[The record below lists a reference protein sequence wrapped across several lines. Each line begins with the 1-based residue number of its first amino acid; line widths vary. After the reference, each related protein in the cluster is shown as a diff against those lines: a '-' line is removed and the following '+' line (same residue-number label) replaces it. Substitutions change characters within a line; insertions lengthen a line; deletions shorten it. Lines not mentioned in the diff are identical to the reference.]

1 MMTLREARARKLLT
15 VRGLAAAA
23 ELSPTTIYQIEHRR
37 TRPRFGS
44 IKAISAALEV
54 EPMQIMEFAQ
64 AIREGGAEPAT
75 FVDQKGDDEKGES
88 HERIDHQAR

>member
-1 MMTLREARARKLLT
+1 MGQALEMMTLREARARKLLT

-23 ELSPTTIYQIEHRR
+23 GLSPTTIYQIEHRR

-54 EPMQIMEFAQ
+54 EPMQITEFAQ
-64 AIREGGAEPAT
+64 AIREGGAESAT
-75 FVDQKGDDEKGES
+75 LVDEKRRDKRRS
-88 HERIDHQAR
+88 S